1 MIPEFSNVYGLL
13 STRRSKDWIT
23 SCFKKAGWSM
33 RKCTWTDY
41 EIDSDYAELIIEG
54 DETILMHGA
63 IADFDSNAS
72 SVVAI
77 LEENGI
83 GYSIEHYD
91 QAGNLLKILTNIPDS
106 TST

>member
-1 MIPEFSNVYGLL
+1 
-13 STRRSKDWIT
+13 
-23 SCFKKAGWSM
+23 M